1 MVSVNLVVVVESKYS
16 DSDHK
21 TSLANFHKF
30 LQSSSSLS
38 PLVSF
43 SVALLSASDL
53 IITCK
58 LVKFLLFLQ
67 LFS

>member
-30 LQSSSSLS
+30 PQSSSLS